1 MCASPIAHYSAERK
15 PDRGMGQG
23 TTGESNGY
31 FLVKVNRKLR
41 QRILTLHLLA
51 SSWNE
56 IHNIRVLSGAQN
68 LVILP
73 TLHKLLKLTKPPLP
87 SSKMELMTSLSPTV
101 MSIKLKNTCNVS
113 TYTSSHNTLWMLIHF
128 PKLWKYQ
135 NSKGK
140 NTYKSL
146 TSLSTWL
153 LSHFSRV
160 WLFVTHG
167 L

>member
-1 MCASPIAHYSAERK
+1 MCASPIVHYSVERK
-15 PDRGMGQG
+15 PDPGMRHG
-23 TTGESNGY
+23 TIRESNGY
-31 FLVKVNRKLR
+31 FLVKVNRKLE

-56 IHNIRVLSGAQN
+56 IHNIRALSGAQN

-73 TLHKLLKLTKPPLP
+73 ILHKLLKLTKPPLP
-87 SSKMELMTSLSPTV
+87 SSKMALMTSLSPTV
-101 MSIKLKNTCNVS
+101 MSIKWKNTDNIY

-146 TSLSTWL
+146 TSLRAWL

-160 WLFVTHG
+160 WLFATHG